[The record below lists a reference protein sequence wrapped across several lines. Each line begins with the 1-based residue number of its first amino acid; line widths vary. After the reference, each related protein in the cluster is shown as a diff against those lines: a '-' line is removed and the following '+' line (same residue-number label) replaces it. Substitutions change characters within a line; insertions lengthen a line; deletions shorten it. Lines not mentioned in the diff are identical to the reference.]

1 MPDTRKLR
9 FGIAGMTGDH
19 VWGMGDGL
27 AAVPGCSRYFCEWLF
42 HKERNGGR
50 TFIDEA
56 CYLVDAFV
64 DYHRFPRFPRF
75 PCNRAAR
82 AMQEPGDTGGGA
94 AADHER

>member
-1 MPDTRKLR
+1 MAETRKVR
-9 FGIAGMTGDH
+9 FGIAGMTSAH
-19 VWGMGDGL
+19 VSEMGDGL
-27 AAVPGCSRYFCEWLF
+27 AALPGCSRYFCEWLF
-42 HKERNGGR
+42 HKEHNGGR

-64 DYHRFPRFPRF
+64 DYRRFPRF

-94 AADHER
+94 AADHQR